1 MGLLDRVLK
10 RRSGILSPELKADII
25 HSVVSSEGQGRGAS
39 LTEELRKSQDV
50 TNFNLTHDDAVEKA
64 LEADMSN
71 PISFGI
77 RVASS
82 PLVRQAVISEFDAGT
97 YKLEAENDFDIAFS
111 DMEED
116 EWEAGGDFLASQ
128 LLRTIKIG
136 LDCAVR
142 GHVAQL
148 VKSMQTVSRV
158 SVEGEKSRQKG
169 EGVYG

>member
-1 MGLLDRVLK
+1 MVVLDRF
-10 RRSGILSPELKADII
+10 RRNKGFFTPELKAELVRTTLAMDG
-25 HSVVSSEGQGRGAS
+25 SGRSAS
-39 LTEELRKSQDV
+39 LPEELRKSQDV

-64 LEADMSN
+64 LEAGMSD
-71 PISFGI
+71 PILFGI

-82 PLVRQAVISEFDAGT
+82 SLVRQAVISEFDARI
-97 YKLEAENDFDIAFS
+97 YKLEAEIDLEIAMC

-128 LLRTIKIG
+128 LLRHVKIG

-158 SVEGEKSRQKG
+158 SVEGEKARQKG